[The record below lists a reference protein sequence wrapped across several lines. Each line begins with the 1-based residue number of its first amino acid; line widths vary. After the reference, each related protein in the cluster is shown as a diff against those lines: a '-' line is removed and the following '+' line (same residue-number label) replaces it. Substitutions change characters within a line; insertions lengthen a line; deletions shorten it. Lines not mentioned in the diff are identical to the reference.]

1 VVTTTVEEPPR
12 ETTPADGARHG
23 RDGISPRSVPPELGG
38 VQAAAGSHQG
48 FQAFQ
53 RALFADELRDI
64 VGLYVDRPADAVFL
78 FPPSPACRRRRG
90 AWARIANAT
99 ARAFCSPARP
109 GRPYLPPASQRAEA

>member
-1 VVTTTVEEPPR
+1 VTTTVEEPPR

-64 VGLYVDRPADAVFL
+64 VGLYVDRRGSPGYQVLLMVDCFARLLRALRRSATPL
-78 FPPSPACRRRRG
+78 FTA
-90 AWARIANAT
+90 AIA
-99 ARAFCSPARP
+99 P
-109 GRPYLPPASQRAEA
+109 